1 MAIYI
6 VFLRSPFLGRA
17 AFLGRATNANE
28 LRRSQ
33 NDQFWSISNG
43 LSQSYSHFSRGQ
55 EMLTLGTRLRSPCH
69 TSRNLREHDLR
80 WKTVCYSSFIA
91 NSEKCFWA
99 PDRNR
104 TRNLLSIPA
113 WGSETFFWVSNCA
126 WVANS
131 FPLIYQA
138 ANHPSYIYMIWDV
151 LKNQLKRESLRNWVW
166 IVRLHAIYRAYL
178 WIRSMVPWIIKM
190 ICIITYHYYPWWD
203 EMGNQRRE
211 LSPQITPLTVP
222 WS

>member
-55 EMLTLGTRLRSPCH
+55 EMLTLGKRLRSPCH

-91 NSEKCFWA
+91 NSEKCFW
-99 PDRNR
+99 
-104 TRNLLSIPA
+104 
-113 WGSETFFWVSNCA
+113 VSNWA